1 MTLAAYGNSFRAGFL
16 FDSTQIILQDARLRA
31 ATAGNV
37 RLILASEYWFPGLY
51 RPLTTLTYL
60 FNYAVVG
67 GGAQPGGYHAI
78 NFTLHAINILLVYLL
93 GLVIFEEASP
103 AFGLAALWALH
114 PILTE
119 SVTNVV
125 GRADL
130 LAACGLLAGLLCHI
144 RAATQ
149 SGWRKAAWLAALLAA
164 VTLGQ
169 FSKENAAMVVAV
181 MLLYDLL
188 FGTAPARAR
197 NTWSARCAGYAVAA
211 LPLLVYWYCRSR
223 VLAPFPHRPVAF
235 LDNPLTGSDFWTAR
249 ITAVRVLGKYLWL
262 WLWPAK
268 LACDYSY
275 NQVPLF
281 DWRWQDWEAWRT
293 VAAVVAWGAI
303 LALAVRSYRRNKPLG
318 FFIAFFLVTMAPTSN
333 LVMLIGSIMAER
345 FLYLPSIGFAA
356 GAIVA
361 LHWAYGKLTRAW
373 PGARLAVPIALV
385 AICAVL
391 ASRTYARN
399 SDWLD
404 GDSLWTSA
412 VRSAPASYKTHL
424 DLALTAL
431 GNQPPDL
438 DLAAHELEISLAITG
453 GLPDD
458 RQNEQAYLMAGMCY
472 RIKGDT
478 LASRDSSGALQ
489 PGPPSDSWYARS
501 LAALGRAARIDRI
514 LEDRGRRDHPPRGS
528 HASITGTAAIYEQL
542 GHTYLRMRQPSNA
555 VAAFEHSRL
564 LSPEL
569 RSFAEM
575 ATAYTGMGDLHRAV
589 IALLEGMV
597 AFPNETGFAPQ
608 AARLYARIDPQS
620 CAARG
625 GSSLNRECPPV
636 QTDLCTAGRNV
647 IQLYTQ
653 AGMAQEVAAVR
664 LRVLNSPGCAVE

>member
-1 MTLAAYGNSFRAGFL
+1 MP
-16 FDSTQIILQDARLRA
+16 STSCWFICWDWRSLRKPRRPSDWRL
-31 ATAGNV
+31 
-37 RLILASEYWFPGLY
+37 
-51 RPLTTLTYL
+51 
-60 FNYAVVG
+60 
-67 GGAQPGGYHAI
+67 
-78 NFTLHAINILLVYLL
+78 
-93 GLVIFEEASP
+93 
-103 AFGLAALWALH
+103 
-114 PILTE
+114 
-119 SVTNVV
+119 
-125 GRADL
+125 
-130 LAACGLLAGLLCHI
+130 CGLCTRFSPSPSPTSWDAPTCWRRVACSPVCCVTSARPPNPAGAK
-144 RAATQ
+144 RP
-149 SGWRKAAWLAALLAA
+149 GWLRCWRLSRWGSFPRKTRRWWSRSCCC
-164 VTLGQ
+164 TI
-169 FSKENAAMVVAV
+169 SSSER
-181 MLLYDLL
+181 
-188 FGTAPARAR
+188 PPPRAR

-268 LACDYSY
+268 LACEYSY

-361 LHWAYGKLTRAW
+361 LHWAYRPLTRAW

-399 SDWLD
+399 ADWLD

-453 GLPDD
+453 GLPGD
-458 RQNEQAYLMAGMCY
+458 RQKEQAYP
-472 RIKGDT
+472 I
-478 LASRDSSGALQ
+478 
-489 PGPPSDSWYARS
+489 
-501 LAALGRAARIDRI
+501 
-514 LEDRGRRDHPPRGS
+514 
-528 HASITGTAAIYEQL
+528 
-542 GHTYLRMRQPSNA
+542 
-555 VAAFEHSRL
+555 
-564 LSPEL
+564 
-569 RSFAEM
+569 
-575 ATAYTGMGDLHRAV
+575 
-589 IALLEGMV
+589 
-597 AFPNETGFAPQ
+597 
-608 AARLYARIDPQS
+608 
-620 CAARG
+620 
-625 GSSLNRECPPV
+625 
-636 QTDLCTAGRNV
+636 
-647 IQLYTQ
+647 
-653 AGMAQEVAAVR
+653 
-664 LRVLNSPGCAVE
+664 